1 MSKQTFTP
9 NKIISY
15 FKTEWVVL
23 LIVTV
28 SGLIYNLGLL
38 AGPWFEGRMTGC
50 LIDILNG
57 RKTFYNMLILV
68 GCYVLSIA
76 VVQVSRYIKRFYVR
90 RFANNVNRRM
100 KGILYASLVEKS
112 RPELKEQGTG
122 DIMTKAILDV
132 DDCVEGMR
140 KFTTEIFDTGIALA
154 AYAGMLL
161 YYDWRLALLSMLFP
175 PVSYLLAEKMKAIVQ
190 RPGVVYKEQSGAL
203 SSATLDRAE
212 NAITYRVFGCE
223 EERRKA
229 YEENLTAYEKSAVKA
244 NIWNSIMPPLYRII
258 SMTGVLFILYF
269 GQKNVLGTGWSTWTI
284 ASFTTFL
291 ACFVKLSVKSSSAAK
306 LFNAVHKAQ
315 ISWKR
320 IKPLLIKQEEI
331 PKSEK
336 NVSGILEN
344 GKVEKIENV
353 SAKHAEE
360 TLSQK
365 ELSQLEIAQ
374 SEIRYR
380 NVKQLQVRHLNFAYP
395 DGKQILKDISF
406 KAEKGQ
412 IIGITGP
419 VACGK
424 STLGKVFL
432 CEYPYEGQILVDGK
446 ELQNMSPSWQTNI
459 IGYLGHDPEL
469 FNDSVENNVLMGE
482 QKKTEDFLKIV
493 CMAEEVNEM
502 DDGLQTLVGNGGVR
516 LSGGQGKRLALART
530 LCHKKPVLVLDDPF
544 SALDKSTERQIFANL
559 KAQAKEN
566 IVLLISHR
574 LYLFPQMDQIIWMED
589 GKTVVGTHEELFV
602 KVPEYKKLFTEEGG
616 AESED
621 RQK

>member
-1 MSKQTFTP
+1 M
-9 NKIISY
+9 
-15 FKTEWVVL
+15 
-23 LIVTV
+23 
-28 SGLIYNLGLL
+28 
-38 AGPWFEGRMTGC
+38 
-50 LIDILNG
+50 
-57 RKTFYNMLILV
+57 
-68 GCYVLSIA
+68 
-76 VVQVSRYIKRFYVR
+76 
-90 RFANNVNRRM
+90 
-100 KGILYASLVEKS
+100 
-112 RPELKEQGTG
+112 
-122 DIMTKAILDV
+122 
-132 DDCVEGMR
+132 
-140 KFTTEIFDTGIALA
+140 
-154 AYAGMLL
+154 
-161 YYDWRLALLSMLFP
+161 
-175 PVSYLLAEKMKAIVQ
+175 
-190 RPGVVYKEQSGAL
+190 
-203 SSATLDRAE
+203 
-212 NAITYRVFGCE
+212 
-223 EERRKA
+223 
-229 YEENLTAYEKSAVKA
+229 
-244 NIWNSIMPPLYRII
+244 
-258 SMTGVLFILYF
+258 
-269 GQKNVLGTGWSTWTI
+269 
-284 ASFTTFL
+284 
-291 ACFVKLSVKSSSAAK
+291 KLSVKSSSAAK

-446 ELQNMSPSWQTNI
+446 ELQNMPPSWQTNI

-530 LCHKKPVLVLDDPF
+530 LCHKKTVLILDDPF

-559 KAQAKEN
+559 KAQSKEN
-566 IVLLISHR
+566 IMLLISHR